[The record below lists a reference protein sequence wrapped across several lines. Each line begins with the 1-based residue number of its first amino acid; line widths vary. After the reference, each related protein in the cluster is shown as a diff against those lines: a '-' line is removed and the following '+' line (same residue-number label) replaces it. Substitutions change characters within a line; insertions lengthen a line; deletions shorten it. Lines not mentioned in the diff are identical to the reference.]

1 MKRKKLIVPI
11 KCVQPEGVDCA
22 GEIAVTAKVGGGAAI
37 AKRVTLAA
45 GSYSV
50 PSGTTREV
58 KLKLSKRGM
67 ILIKRKGK
75 LKATVTLTNS
85 LNGVADNF
93 KVKI

>member
-1 MKRKKLIVPI
+1 M
-11 KCVQPEGVDCA
+11 
-22 GEIAVTAKVGGGAAI
+22 
-37 AKRVTLAA
+37 TLAA

-67 ILIKRKGK
+67 ALIKRKGK

-85 LNGVADNF
+85 LNDVADSFN
-93 KVKI
+93 VKI